1 MDWNKIG
8 ESILI
13 FIKNIPNTLKKT
25 SIWLLISYLIP
36 IINVAIIWG
45 MKGKNFKLDL
55 NIISIIIV
63 TNACFVTSLVY
74 LSDKKREIS
83 KILNISTLVITVVL
97 FALSIVEIEQKKQI
111 FPLNIYKIGAFLTL
125 GLSILFGLISKYD
138 EVEAESRVRA
148 EKAKGTTETK
158 IGGKSIK
165 L

>member
-8 ESILI
+8 KSILI
-13 FIKNIPNTLKKT
+13 FIKNIPSTLKKT

-36 IINVAIIWG
+36 IINVGIIWG
-45 MKGKNFKLDL
+45 MRGEKFKLDL

-74 LSDKKREIS
+74 LSNKKREIS
-83 KILNISTLVITVVL
+83 KIINITTLVIAVVL
-97 FALSIVEIEQKKQI
+97 FALSIVEIEQQKQI
-111 FPLNIYKIGAFLTL
+111 FSLSIYKFGAFLTL

-138 EVEAESRVRA
+138 EVEAESKSRA
-148 EKAKGTTETK
+148 ERGRNTENTK
-158 IGGKSIK
+158 LGGKTIK

>member
-8 ESILI
+8 NSILI
-13 FIKNIPNTLKKT
+13 FIKNIPSTLKKT

-36 IINVAIIWG
+36 IINVTIIWG
-45 MKGKNFKLDL
+45 MKGENFKLDL

-83 KILNISTLVITVVL
+83 KILNITTLVVTVVL
-97 FALSIVEIEQKKQI
+97 FALSIVEIEQQKQI
-111 FPLNIYKIGAFLTL
+111 FPLSIYQTGAFLTL

-138 EVEAESRVRA
+138 EVEAESKDRA
-148 EKAKGTTETK
+148 DKGKGTKETT